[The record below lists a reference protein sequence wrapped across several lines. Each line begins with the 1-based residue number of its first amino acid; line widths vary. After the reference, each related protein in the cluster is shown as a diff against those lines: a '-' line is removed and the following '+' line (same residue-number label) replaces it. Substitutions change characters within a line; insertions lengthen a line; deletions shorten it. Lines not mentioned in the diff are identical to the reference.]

1 MRPSRTTTAPTM
13 GLGSTVPCP
22 RAARA
27 KAKSMHQASSPAGLP
42 GDGRWSFGQC
52 STVAHAYGVAEKKRP
67 RWLPWAIPGV
77 SCCSKPPTAGT
88 PRDARVQQELHGSRN
103 LLPSGLYRRLRIRT
117 GSCRRGG
124 SWARPAAP
132 RPPASPPVGNCPKGG
147 SPCPEGCLIIYVRA
161 FSITCPPRPIKRR
174 PGPGGGAGCGP
185 RERNRGPPL
194 RRSGTMEIT
203 RDFAVAT
210 FVVHQGRVLLL
221 YHKRLGM
228 WLPPGGHIEPNELP
242 DEAAVREV
250 Y

>member
-1 MRPSRTTTAPTM
+1 
-13 GLGSTVPCP
+13 
-22 RAARA
+22 
-27 KAKSMHQASSPAGLP
+27 
-42 GDGRWSFGQC
+42 
-52 STVAHAYGVAEKKRP
+52 
-67 RWLPWAIPGV
+67 
-77 SCCSKPPTAGT
+77 
-88 PRDARVQQELHGSRN
+88 
-103 LLPSGLYRRLRIRT
+103 
-117 GSCRRGG
+117 
-124 SWARPAAP
+124 
-132 RPPASPPVGNCPKGG
+132 
-147 SPCPEGCLIIYVRA
+147 EGCLIIYVRA

-250 Y
+250 YEETGVRVELVGERALPVDYPRQLVRPQGVQVERIGPGHEHIDLVYFAR